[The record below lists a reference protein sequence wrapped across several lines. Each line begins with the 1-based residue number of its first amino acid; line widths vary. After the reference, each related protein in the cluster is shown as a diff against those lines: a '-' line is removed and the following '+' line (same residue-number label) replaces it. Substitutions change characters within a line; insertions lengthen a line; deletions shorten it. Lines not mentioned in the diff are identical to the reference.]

1 MLPAQ
6 HIWLSDSGLLCRR
19 SAALEL
25 TAGQSPWLGA
35 QQWSLKTNSLRHFRS
50 TPKSRII
57 WVSCPSVRPS
67 TKSFCVTWLWTWKG
81 FRSCFCYYNTIRQVA
96 AAFWGVDRQLRTG
109 LIFYVYFYCRSVI
122 CQSCIGLYVLL
133 LRWINIH
140 ISECWLCYRVAANGD
155 TANKIG
161 TYQIA
166 VVAKHHGVP
175 FYIAAPSTSVDLSI
189 SSGQHIVI
197 EERPQTEMTC
207 IAGVSITANG
217 LLINVSVL
225 VQ

>member
-1 MLPAQ
+1 M
-6 HIWLSDSGLLCRR
+6 
-19 SAALEL
+19 
-25 TAGQSPWLGA
+25 
-35 QQWSLKTNSLRHFRS
+35 
-50 TPKSRII
+50 
-57 WVSCPSVRPS
+57 
-67 TKSFCVTWLWTWKG
+67 
-81 FRSCFCYYNTIRQVA
+81 
-96 AAFWGVDRQLRTG
+96 
-109 LIFYVYFYCRSVI
+109 
-122 CQSCIGLYVLL
+122 
-133 LRWINIH
+133 
-140 ISECWLCYRVAANGD
+140 AANGD